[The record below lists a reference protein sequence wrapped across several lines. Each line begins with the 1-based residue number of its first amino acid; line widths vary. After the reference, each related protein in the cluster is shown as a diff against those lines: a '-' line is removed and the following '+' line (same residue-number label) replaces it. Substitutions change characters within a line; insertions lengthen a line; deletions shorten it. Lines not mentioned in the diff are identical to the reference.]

1 MKPRETSSMEG
12 LNPGPEQAAQA
23 LHVLLIEDNLAD
35 AELCLLDLKKKGF
48 KISADVAQTQD
59 EFMAFVC
66 SEEYDLV
73 LSDYNLR
80 NWNGLDAMRVLRDK
94 GKDVPFVL
102 VTGSL
107 GDEAAVECVKQGV
120 SDYVLKDRRAR
131 LPVAIERALQEKAER
146 VARRRLEEQLQQS
159 QKMEAI
165 GRLAGGVAHDFN
177 NLLTVITGY
186 SQLLLD
192 SLDPG
197 NPMHSHVGQIKKAG
211 DRATSLTRQL
221 LAFSRKQV
229 LAPQVLD
236 LNQVVTNM
244 NKMLTRLIGED
255 VELVTICFPR
265 LWRVKA
271 DPGQIEQVMMNLV
284 VNARDAMPRGGKL
297 TIETANANLGKNYP
311 DQHSVIA
318 PGSYVMLAV
327 SDTGSGMN
335 QETQSRIFEP
345 FFTTKEQ
352 GKGTGLGLSTVYGIV
367 KQSGGHIWVY
377 SEPEKGA
384 TFKVYLP
391 RTEAGA
397 EELKKAESVVRT
409 QTGSETIMLVED
421 NESVRTFV
429 RGVLEARG
437 YRLLEAGGSEDA
449 LKAIEGHAEPIHLL
463 LTDVVMPRMSGTE
476 LAARIAPLH
485 PETKVLYMSGYTD
498 NAIVHHGVLDEGTHF
513 LQKPFVPEVLTQ
525 KIREVLGE

>member
-1 MKPRETSSMEG
+1 MKPRETSPMEG
-12 LNPGPEQAAQA
+12 LSPGPEPADQ
-23 LHVLLIEDNLAD
+23 VLRVLVIEDNLPDAD
-35 AELCLLDLKKKGF
+35 LCLHDLKKEGF
-48 KISADVAQTQD
+48 KISADIAQTQD
-59 EFMAFVC
+59 EFMAFVH

-80 NWNGLDAMRVLRDK
+80 NWNALDAIRILRDK
-94 GKDVPFVL
+94 GKDIPFVL

-131 LPVAIERALQEKAER
+131 LPVAIKRALREKAER
-146 VARRRLEEQLQQS
+146 ESRRRLEEQLQQS

-177 NLLTVITGY
+177 NLLTVIAGY
-186 SQLLLD
+186 CQLLLD
-192 SLDPG
+192 RLGPNDP
-197 NPMHSHVGQIKKAG
+197 MRTSVGQIKEAG
-211 DRATSLTRQL
+211 DRAASLTRQL

-229 LAPQVLD
+229 LAPQVLN
-236 LNQVVTNM
+236 LNQVVANM

-255 VELVTICFPR
+255 VELVTICFPG

-271 DPGQIEQVMMNLV
+271 DPGQIEQVMMNLA

-297 TIETANANLGKNYP
+297 TIETANANLDKNFP
-311 DQHSVIA
+311 DQHFVII

-327 SDTGSGMN
+327 SDTGTGMN
-335 QETQSRIFEP
+335 QEIRSRIFEP
-345 FFTTKEQ
+345 FYTTKEL

-367 KQSGGHIWVY
+367 KQSGGYIWVY
-377 SEPEKGA
+377 SEPEKGT

-391 RTEAGA
+391 RAEADA
-397 EELKKAESVVRT
+397 EEPKQAESVLRT
-409 QTGSETIMLVED
+409 QAGSETILLVED
-421 NESVRTFV
+421 NEAVRTFV
-429 RGVLEARG
+429 RCVLEARG

-449 LKAIEGHAEPIHLL
+449 LKAVERHAGPIHLL

-476 LAARIAPLH
+476 LALRIASLH

-498 NAIVHHGVLDEGTHF
+498 NAIVHHGVLDAGRHF
-513 LQKPFVPEVLTQ
+513 LQKPFIPEALTQ